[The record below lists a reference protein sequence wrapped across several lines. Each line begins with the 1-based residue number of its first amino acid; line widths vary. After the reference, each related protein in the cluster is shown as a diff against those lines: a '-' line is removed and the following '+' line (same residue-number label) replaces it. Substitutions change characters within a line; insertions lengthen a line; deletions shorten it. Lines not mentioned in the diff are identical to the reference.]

1 MKKFFEFLSKF
12 LKDKRASPLLE
23 EGLLIALAI
32 MTLSVVFSM
41 VLGLLQGVQSI
52 VNSLGF
58 NTESFMNSLNELW
71 NQIMSFLGLGG

>member
-1 MKKFFEFLSKF
+1 MKKFFEFLGMF

-41 VLGLLQGVQSI
+41 VLGLLQGVQNI